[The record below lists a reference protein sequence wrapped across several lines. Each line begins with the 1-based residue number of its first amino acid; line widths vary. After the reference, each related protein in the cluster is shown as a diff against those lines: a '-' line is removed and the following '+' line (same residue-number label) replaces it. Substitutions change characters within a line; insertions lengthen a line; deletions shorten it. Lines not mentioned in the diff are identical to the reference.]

1 MAVTPL
7 GELIEECRRRFVD
20 QHGVE
25 LSYADIASR
34 GGKVITRGRVQQLAK
49 DAIKAMPTPSTL
61 QALATGLGVSEA
73 LVVERALASTGYGD
87 WGLAARRGVP
97 HLDKRRA
104 DLDRRAEQPDPPAPE
119 DPA

>member
-1 MAVTPL
+1 MGMTPL
-7 GELIEECRRRFVD
+7 GDLIEECRRRFVD

-25 LSYADIASR
+25 LSYSDIANR

-49 DAIKAMPTPSTL
+49 DPIKAMPSAATL
-61 QALATGLGVSEA
+61 QALATGLGVNEA

-87 WGLAARRGVP
+87 WGLAARRGTP
-97 HLDKRRA
+97 QLDTRRA
-104 DLDRRAEQPDPPAPE
+104 ELDRRAEHPDPPAPD